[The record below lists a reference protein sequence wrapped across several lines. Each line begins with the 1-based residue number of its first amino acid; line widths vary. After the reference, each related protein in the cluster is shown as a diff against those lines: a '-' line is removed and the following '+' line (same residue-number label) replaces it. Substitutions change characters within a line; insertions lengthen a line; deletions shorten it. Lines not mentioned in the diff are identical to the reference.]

1 MEPLERA
8 LEALTVEGTLSQE
21 QAAAVRARTAEE
33 ASRRRP
39 RVGEAIGYL
48 GGALAV
54 VSALALASQFWADL
68 QTTAQVAAL
77 VLTGLALWAGGRW
90 VAGDRG
96 SAGDRLAGLLWLLS
110 AVAMAGAAGVAA
122 DGARADETVT
132 LLATGGAAVAW
143 GLPLW
148 RIRTGALQQLP
159 VFGGVVLAVLAGL
172 EEVNRGGL
180 AEAGGIM
187 LWVIGLVWAVLAW
200 GTLVRPLRTGYV
212 LGCLAVLAGAQWLA
226 FDSPGAGLTLG
237 AVTAV
242 ALLAAATLT
251 AQPVML
257 GLGTAGVALF
267 LPQILDTAFPD
278 AIGGP
283 AATFVAGVVL
293 LAGGLTTIRAAQRG
307 RSDAR

>member
-8 LEALTVEGTLSQE
+8 LEALTVEGVLSDE
-21 QAAAVRARTAEE
+21 QAAAVRARAAEE
-33 ASRRRP
+33 ASRRQP
-39 RVGEAIGYL
+39 RGGEAIGCL

-68 QTTAQVAAL
+68 QTIAQVAAL
-77 VLTGLALWAGGRW
+77 LLTGLALWAGGRW
-90 VAGDRG
+90 AVGDRG
-96 SAGDRLAGLLWLLS
+96 SGGDRLAGLLWLLS
-110 AVAMAGAAGVAA
+110 AVAMAAAVGVTA
-122 DGARADETVT
+122 DGARADETVA
-132 LLATGGAAVAW
+132 LLATGSAAVAW

-148 RIRTGALQQLP
+148 CARTGVLQQLP
-159 VFGGVVLAVLAGL
+159 VFAGVVLAVLAGL
-172 EEVNRGGL
+172 EEVSRGGF
-180 AEAGGIM
+180 AEAGGIV

-212 LGCLAVLAGAQWLA
+212 LGCLAVLTGAQWLA
-226 FDSPGAGLTLG
+226 FDSPAAGLALG

-267 LPQILDTAFPD
+267 LPQILDAAFPD

-283 AATFVAGVVL
+283 AATFVAGVAL
-293 LAGGLTTIRAAQRG
+293 LAGGLTTIRTAQRG
-307 RSDAR
+307 RSNAR